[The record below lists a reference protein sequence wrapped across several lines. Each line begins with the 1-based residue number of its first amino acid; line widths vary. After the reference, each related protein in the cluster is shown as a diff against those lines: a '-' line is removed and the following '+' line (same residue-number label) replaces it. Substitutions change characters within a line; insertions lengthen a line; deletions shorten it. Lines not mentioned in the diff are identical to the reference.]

1 MKKVAKRIAVLVRE
15 RQEEAM
21 RMAIGVTLADDIVD
35 VYILDR
41 KIEET
46 EKNILNL
53 KMMRDMKMQVFT
65 NYKGNKG
72 IKYLTTEEI
81 AQRLLEYD
89 HILPY

>member
-1 MKKVAKRIAVLVRE
+1 MNKVAKRIAVLVRE

-21 RMAIGVTLADDIVD
+21 RMTIGVTLMDDVVD

-46 EKNILNL
+46 EKNTLNL
-53 KMMRDMKMQVFT
+53 KMMRDIKMQVFT

-72 IKYLTTEEI
+72 IKYLTLEEI